1 MNDEDERLIY
11 VKRLQRNLPAIRKM
25 AGWSAEALGQKIG
38 MSKQHISKLE
48 TGKSTM
54 TLVQFI
60 AIRTMFDYEIQNNAK
75 TGPVLAQVIKML
87 VDDPAPPDENEDD
100 STDSRTA
107 GLNSN
112 IGNSTYTIAGVD
124 SIMGSTWM
132 AGIFKK

>member
-54 TLVQFI
+54 TLVQYI
-60 AIRTMFDYEIQNNAK
+60 AIRTMFDYEIQNNQI

-87 VDDPAPPDENEDD
+87 VDDPAPPDEHDD

-107 GLNSN
+107 CLNSLS
-112 IGNSTYTIAGVD
+112 GDTAYTGAG
-124 SIMGSTWM
+124 SIMGLTWM
-132 AGIFKK
+132 GEIFKK

>member
-1 MNDEDERLIY
+1 VNDEDERQIY

-48 TGKSTM
+48 TGKSIM
-54 TLVQFI
+54 TLVQYI

-87 VDDPAPPDENEDD
+87 VDDPALPEGHDDD

-107 GLNSN
+107 GLNSLS
-112 IGNSTYTIAGVD
+112 GDTAYPGAHA
-124 SIMGSTWM
+124 IMGLTWM
-132 AGIFKK
+132 GEIFKK